1 MKARW
6 KKFILTL
13 GGNWSPLRKV
23 MEWNEPEL
31 IQEKPRKDKKGRR
44 NKHKGKKKNTKATT
58 TTTTKTETT
67 TATLIIT
74 QQAHAESITKLPTSD
89 TTHEL
94 PVSSSKISST
104 STSFLLT
111 DNVSETSQ
119 SSETISSFQNVTID
133 SYLSTWEATAP
144 SSSIELLTGAETTSS
159 VESSS
164 GRARTRICFRGWLT

>member
-1 MKARW
+1 
-6 KKFILTL
+6 
-13 GGNWSPLRKV
+13 

-44 NKHKGKKKNTKATT
+44 NKQKGKKKNTKATT

-67 TATLIIT
+67 TATQKIT
-74 QQAHAESITKLPTSD
+74 QQAHAESTTKLPSSD

-94 PVSSSKISST
+94 PVPSSSISST
-104 STSFLLT
+104 STTFLLT
-111 DNVSETSQ
+111 DNFSETTQ
-119 SSETISSFQNVTID
+119 SSKTILSFQNVT
-133 SYLSTWEATAP
+133 SYPYLATWEATAP

-164 GRARTRICFRGWLT
+164 GRARTKNMF